1 MKKYLYLVLVM
12 MVFSIHAGQSSIQDV
27 RTAADQGD
35 AEAQHNLGVMYDKGQ
50 GVKQDDHLAL
60 SWYRKAADQGVTDAR
75 QPSPNKDRLKSRFL
89 ELNKAIAEND
99 IDTLYAIT
107 APAITGDRIPFEQF
121 KDIYVPRF
129 RSRGSEAELARD
141 CGCQTLAR
149 TRTDQLFIRCVFVIT
164 IPFDKRRASI
174 LEMWEYINGEW
185 YWGFTDYHETQGRC
199 PSGS

>member
-1 MKKYLYLVLVM
+1 MKFIEKL
-12 MVFSIHAGQSSIQDV
+12 
-27 RTAADQGD
+27 T
-35 AEAQHNLGVMYDKGQ
+35 E
-50 GVKQDDHLAL
+50 
-60 SWYRKAADQGVTDAR
+60 AR
-75 QPSPNKDRLKSRFL
+75 QKNKSLLCVGLDTDPGLIPDKVGVL
-89 ELNKAIAEND
+89 EFNKAIAEND